1 MSASPR
7 MSRRAVTAF
16 HLDHNIARD
25 LVLALRLLGHDA
37 VTARDLGLERADDD
51 LHLTAATDAGRI
63 FVTYNRNDFIALH
76 RVWQRWS
83 RRWGASERHG
93 GILILSQNRPLSVA
107 EEARV
112 LDELV
117 VAQAV
122 TGELYEYLKPP
133 AARWRRE
140 LVP

>member
-7 MSRRAVTAF
+7 TSHRAVTAF

-25 LVLALRLLGHDA
+25 LAPALQLLGHDA

-63 FVTYNRNDFIALH
+63 LVTYNRKDFITLH
-76 RVWQRWS
+76 RVWHRWS

-93 GILILSQNRPLSVA
+93 GILILSQNRPLPIMD
-107 EEARV
+107 EARL
-112 LDELV
+112 LDEFV
-117 VAQAV
+117 GRQPVA
-122 TGELYEYLKPP
+122 GELYEYLKPP
-133 AARWRRE
+133 VARWRRE
-140 LVP
+140 LVR